1 MSQLRTAA
9 GQPCLMAF
17 DRISA
22 EAVAWAEEHAAALVT
37 SITAETR
44 AGLRRAIARAFSEG
58 IAPRE
63 SAKII
68 RQIVGLR
75 PDQVDA
81 VLNVRQRLLDAQA
94 RATATGRTITVKVPG
109 VPRGVRVT
117 PAGLPPDRISAVLDR
132 YAKRQLRQRA
142 LLIAR
147 TETIAASNAGQQLQ
161 WAQAVKDGLLRGNE
175 MQRWVVAFDERL
187 CPVCRA
193 LHGQK
198 VPLGQPFQSIDGPV
212 KAPPAHPNCRCTVV
226 LDIPSAGRRLRAAMQ
241 RIRREQGLP

>member
-1 MSQLRTAA
+1 MSLRTAA

-17 DRISA
+17 DRVSA
-22 EAVAWAEEHAAALVT
+22 EAVRWAEQHAAELVT

-44 AGLRRAIARAFSEG
+44 AGLRQAISRAFSEG

-68 RQIVGLR
+68 QDIVGLR

-81 VLNVRQRLLDAQA
+81 VLNVRRKLLDAEA

-109 VPRGVRVT
+109 VPRGIKV
-117 PAGLPPDRISAVLDR
+117 PPKGLPPERISAVLDK

-187 CPVCRA
+187 CKVCRA

-198 VPLGQPFQSIDGPV
+198 VALGQPFISMNGPV
-212 KAPPAHPNCRCTVV
+212 LRPPAHPNCRCAIV
-226 LDIPSAGRRLRAAMQ
+226 LDVPNAGRRLREGM
-241 RIRREQGLP
+241 RRVRRELGL

>member
-1 MSQLRTAA
+1 MSLRTAA

-17 DRISA
+17 DRIAA

-37 SITAETR
+37 SVTAETR
-44 AGLRRAIARAFSEG
+44 EGLRRAISRAFSEG

-63 SAKII
+63 SAGII

-81 VLNVRQRLLDAQA
+81 VLNVRKRLLDAQA
-94 RATATGRTITVKVPG
+94 RATASGRTISVKVPG
-109 VPRGVRVT
+109 VPRGVRIT
-117 PAGLPPDRISAVLDR
+117 PAGLPPERVSAILDK

-161 WAQAVKDGLLRGNE
+161 WAQAVRDGLLRGNE
-175 MQRWVVAFDERL
+175 KQRWVVAFDERL
-187 CPVCRA
+187 CKVCRA

-198 VPLGQPFQSIDGPV
+198 VPLGQPFISINGPV
-212 KAPPAHPNCRCTVV
+212 VAPPAHPNCRCSVV
-226 LDIPSAGRRLRAAMQ
+226 LDIPNAGRRLREAVR
-241 RIRREQGLP
+241 RIRREAGL